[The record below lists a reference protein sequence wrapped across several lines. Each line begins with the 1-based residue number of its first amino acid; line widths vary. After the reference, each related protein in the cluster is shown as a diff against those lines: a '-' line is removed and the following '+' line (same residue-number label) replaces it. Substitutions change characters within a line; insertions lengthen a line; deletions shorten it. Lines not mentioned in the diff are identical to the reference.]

1 MANSKAKPKGEFE
14 LRFSD
19 PDGEFQADEEGV
31 VEGYAVVFD
40 RPADIGGMFRE
51 YVDRGALETTDL
63 RDVQFLVNHNGQG
76 ITLARSRRNN
86 KNSTM
91 QLSVDDKGLKV
102 RAKLDVENNPE
113 ARALVSAIKR
123 GDITGMSF
131 QFTVEEDRWEG
142 LRTKMPTRHILRI
155 GRIREVSA
163 VNAPAYQATSIT
175 ARSQASEEAL
185 ESARSAL
192 DKADATELELAKAK
206 NEIYFI

>member
-1 MANSKAKPKGEFE
+1 MAKVKTSKGGFE

-31 VEGYAVVFD
+31 VEGYAVVFG

-91 QLSVDDKGLKV
+91 QLTVDDKGLKV
-102 RAKLDVENNPE
+102 LS
-113 ARALVSAIKR
+113 LI
-123 GDITGMSF
+123 
-131 QFTVEEDRWEG
+131 
-142 LRTKMPTRHILRI
+142 HI
-155 GRIREVSA
+155 
-163 VNAPAYQATSIT
+163 
-175 ARSQASEEAL
+175 
-185 ESARSAL
+185 
-192 DKADATELELAKAK
+192 
-206 NEIYFI
+206 